1 MRLRRVILEAF
12 YQHVF
17 VGTVG
22 GAVPLVEQAT
32 RLGAGGIGKFG
43 GLIAERLNILWTD
56 FELHVDQ
63 NHAAKYS
70 GVVATH
76 QTRLTTPRLPPHL
89 SLQLLPQ
96 LHPFHFQGFYLLAN
110 TG

>member
-1 MRLRRVILEAF
+1 MRLRRVILEAL
-12 YQHVF
+12 YQHLF
-17 VGTVG
+17 VRTVG

-32 RLGAGGIGKFG
+32 WFSARGIGKFG

-56 FELHVDQ
+56 LDLHVDQ
-63 NHAAKYS
+63 NHAAQYS

-76 QTRLTTPRLPPHL
+76 QARLTTPRLPPRL

-96 LHPFHFQGFYLLAN
+96 LHPFHFQGFYLVAN